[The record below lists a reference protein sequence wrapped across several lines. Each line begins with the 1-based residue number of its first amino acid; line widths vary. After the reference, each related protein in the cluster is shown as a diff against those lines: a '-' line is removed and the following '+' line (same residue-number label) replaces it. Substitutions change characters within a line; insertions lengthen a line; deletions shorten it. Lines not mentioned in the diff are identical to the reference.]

1 MDNRSL
7 ILNKLLD
14 KYEARVPTSNRRVR
28 IELAKN
34 EISIPDMESG
44 EYREFREDM
53 LKLKSKGYIDL
64 DWARKDYLIKSIW
77 LVLENADEVY
87 EYLGR
92 EKRTEKVGR
101 VVELIDNAMEKISLD
116 WIFKS

>member
-1 MDNRSL
+1 MEVLRLSL
-7 ILNKLLD
+7 YSHND
-14 KYEARVPTSNRRVR
+14 V
-28 IELAKN
+28 
-34 EISIPDMESG
+34 
-44 EYREFREDM
+44 

-64 DWARKDYLIKSIW
+64 DWTRKDYLIKSIW

-101 VVELIDNAMEKISLD
+101 VVELIDNALEKISLD
-116 WIFKS
+116 WCELST